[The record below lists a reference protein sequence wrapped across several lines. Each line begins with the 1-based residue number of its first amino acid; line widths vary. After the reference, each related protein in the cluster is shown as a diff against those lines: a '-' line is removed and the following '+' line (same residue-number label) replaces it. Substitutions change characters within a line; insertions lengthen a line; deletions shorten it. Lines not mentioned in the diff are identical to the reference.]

1 MMRLSDLKGR
11 DIVNVQNG
19 SRLGAVADADFLL
32 DGRGQIKAMLLPR
45 FNLFKLKRSEEMV
58 VPWDNIKK
66 IGDNILFVD
75 VNLDDKYY

>member
-1 MMRLSDLKGR
+1 MRLSDLKDR

-32 DGRGQIKAMLLPR
+32 DGRGQIKAMLLPW

-75 VNLDDKYY
+75 INLDDKYY